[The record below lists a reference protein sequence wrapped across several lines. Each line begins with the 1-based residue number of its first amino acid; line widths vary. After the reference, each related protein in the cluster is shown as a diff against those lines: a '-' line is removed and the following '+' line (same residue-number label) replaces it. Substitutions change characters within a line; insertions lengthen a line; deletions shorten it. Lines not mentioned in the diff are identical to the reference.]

1 MINTNLLDLFIRLL
15 VLIPSFTIHEMAHGW
30 AAYLLGDRTAKD
42 DGRLSINPVKHID
55 PLGLLALMI
64 FGFGWA
70 KPVSIDPRQFKQPKF
85 DMAITALAGPMANF
99 ILAFISIGLY
109 IFLSDF
115 KISMII
121 LDILIQ
127 LAFMNVALGVFNLLP
142 IPPLDGS
149 KVLGTFLPD
158 NLYWDFIN
166 LKNGITIVILLS
178 YTGILSKIITPTI
191 NFIINVFLKV
201 LDKIF

>member
-70 KPVSIDPRQFKQPKF
+70 KPVMIDPRQFKQPKF

-109 IFLSDF
+109 IFLADF
-115 KISMII
+115 KVSMII

-166 LKNGITIVILLS
+166 LRNGIVIVILLS
-178 YTGILSKIITPTI
+178 YTGILSRIITPTI